1 MTVLVFLVQPQSRD
15 PACLAMLR
23 HSFGSMRSS
32 ASSGNDD
39 IGATGIAFRVA
50 GFAGKLDADLPKLR
64 QALHSGSAWDG
75 YFAYWYRY
83 CLREWPCAPILT
95 LHRALAATAADSQ
108 CENRIGSGGLDNRLL
123 VAPPKMNSR
132 HFACP

>member
-1 MTVLVFLVQPQSRD
+1 MTMTFSQTD
-15 PACLAMLR
+15 PA
-23 HSFGSMRSS
+23 
-32 ASSGNDD
+32 
-39 IGATGIAFRVA
+39 
-50 GFAGKLDADLPKLR
+50 DLQLQTECIPV
-64 QALHSGSAWDG
+64 
-75 YFAYWYRY
+75 
-83 CLREWPCAPILT
+83 APILT